1 MKLIPLG
8 IAGLLIAVGFAA
20 VKSVPNLV
28 TQWHVQQLL
37 GTKACPACNL
47 RQANLQNTDLE
58 RANLQNADLEGANL
72 KDSRLKDANLQG
84 ANLRGAN
91 LEGANLGCTTV
102 NFDLKADNQRTTL
115 DINVDEHLGS
125 DEEEERQ
132 HSNQNIFRLNLDA
145 DQRGATL
152 TFNLQGCANLRNAD
166 LRGARLP
173 NGEIHP

>member
-8 IAGLLIAVGFAA
+8 IAGLLVAIGYAA
-20 VKSVPNLV
+20 VKFTPNWV

-37 GTKACPACNL
+37 ETKACPGCNL
-47 RQANLQNTDLE
+47 RNANLQNADLE
-58 RANLQNADLEGANL
+58 RTNLQNADLEGANL
-72 KDSRLKDANLQG
+72 KGSRLKDANLQG
-84 ANLRGAN
+84 ANLRGAT

-115 DINVDEHLGS
+115 DINVDEHLSS
-125 DEEEERQ
+125 DEQGKRQ
-132 HSNQNIFRLNLDA
+132 HSNQNIFQLNLDA
-145 DQRGATL
+145 DQQGATL

-166 LRGARLP
+166 LRGTRLP